1 MGLGKSLISSLSH
14 IQSLQFNF
22 YFADESPP
30 AIFLD
35 KVKKIV
41 RV

>member
-1 MGLGKSLISSLSH
+1 MGVGKSLISSLSH

-22 YFADESPP
+22 YFADESQV
-30 AIFLD
+30 L
-35 KVKKIV
+35 KIMLKQLI